1 MFMHARE
8 KQSHASFAAQI
19 LQRTTTKETALF
31 RPFFPQRNPLA
42 LHVIEASKEYILVA
56 YILIYKHAFH

>member
-19 LQRTTTKETALF
+19 LQRTTKETALF

-42 LHVIEASKEYILVA
+42 LHVIEASKEYQS
-56 YILIYKHAFH
+56 LIF

>member
-8 KQSHASFAAQI
+8 KQSHDASFAAQI
-19 LQRTTTKETALF
+19 LQRMTMETALF
-31 RPFFPQRNPLA
+31 RPYFPQRNPLA